1 MVLPP
6 GLYGTGAGGRR
17 GRARLRGGLSGISPF
32 RRPPGQ
38 GACPE
43 SGSVYPG
50 PGDQGWACLLE
61 EVWGAKIIPWTRYA
75 TEKDPSS
82 FCRAKLE
89 GYAGPPTGFELRP
102 MDGALYTQAMK
113 EDWSRDLCALF
124 EDGLDYEARGIG
136 VAVLCGGELVAGASS
151 YAVYR
156 DGIEIEIDTRPDQ
169 RGKGLATA
177 CGARLILDCLDR
189 GLYPSW
195 DAHDKRS
202 AHLAQKLGYRLA
214 GAYRAYLNME
224 RPAPGLPVP

>member
-1 MVLPP
+1 M
-6 GLYGTGAGGRR
+6 
-17 GRARLRGGLSGISPF
+17 
-32 RRPPGQ
+32 
-38 GACPE
+38 
-43 SGSVYPG
+43 
-50 PGDQGWACLLE
+50 
-61 EVWGAKIIPWTRYA
+61 
-75 TEKDPSS
+75 
-82 FCRAKLE
+82 
-89 GYAGPPTGFELRP
+89 
-102 MDGALYTQAMK
+102 
-113 EDWSRDLCALF
+113 
-124 EDGLDYEARGIG
+124 
-136 VAVLCGGELVAGASS
+136 AVLCGGELVAGASS